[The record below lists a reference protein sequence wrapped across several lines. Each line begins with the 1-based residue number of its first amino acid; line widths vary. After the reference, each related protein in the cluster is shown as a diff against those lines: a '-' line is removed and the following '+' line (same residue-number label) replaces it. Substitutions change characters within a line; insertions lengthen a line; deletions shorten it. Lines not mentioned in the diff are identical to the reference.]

1 MRKDILEKKIDILQW
16 IAENKSKA
24 QIYSFLNC
32 KPETLTR
39 YLNILNID
47 YKGNKSGKGT
57 HKKRAKTS
65 VEEYLNT
72 SMDIQTNK
80 IRKKLLEEKIKEH
93 KCEQCG
99 RTTWLDR
106 PIPLEL
112 HHIDGNRHNN
122 KIENFMLLCPNCHA
136 LTDSYRGKNCKNS
149 CA

>member
-1 MRKDILEKKIDILQW
+1 MTFCNW

-24 QIYSFLNC
+24 QICSFLKC

-72 SMDIQTNK
+72 SIDVQTNK
-80 IRKKLLEEKIKEH
+80 IRKKLLEEKNK
-93 KCEQCG
+93 
-99 RTTWLDR
+99 RT
-106 PIPLEL
+106 
-112 HHIDGNRHNN
+112 
-122 KIENFMLLCPNCHA
+122 
-136 LTDSYRGKNCKNS
+136 
-149 CA
+149 